1 MPRSSMLGSHIS
13 LIPGIGSK
21 ECKNKKLNW
30 GFVHSSGELTR
41 SIGLS
46 LKEGDV
52 NSDSQRQVV
61 DENARHSSDGVVHQ
75 TQSEHATLVSL
86 NDADDEFFDVPEPS
100 DSDELEKDGCLI
112 VVTRNF
118 RQLKLSTAANFVK
131 KLHDLADSSCK
142 LPCSWAEPDP
152 STFLI
157 RGANY
162 LEDRQKVKAKGTL
175 MQMVAANWVRSD
187 KREDDLAD
195 DTEKCSKGWARVLLH
210 FKHSGATTYNLA
222 LYYMMTTP
230 VEDTPL
236 LESFM
241 KGDDTYRNSRF
252 KLIPYISKLGV
263 DIGLLTIARGVVSLV
278 FGYFNHLVIEMAFL
292 IQGNTQEELSEEFL
306 SGTCRLNH
314 LEF

>member
-13 LIPGIGSK
+13 LIPENVYNHGHTHITIV
-21 ECKNKKLNW
+21 
-30 GFVHSSGELTR
+30 VHLSSSGELTR

-112 VVTRNF
+112 VVTRSL
-118 RQLKLSTAANFVK
+118 R
-131 KLHDLADSSCK
+131 
-142 LPCSWAEPDP
+142 WAEPDP

-175 MQMVAANWVRSD
+175 MQMVAANWAMHFQ
-187 KREDDLAD
+187 LMINIL
-195 DTEKCSKGWARVLLH
+195 TEKNQLMIQKNAAKGGPEFFFILNIQV
-210 FKHSGATTYNLA
+210 GATTYNLA

-292 IQGNTQEELSEEFL
+292 IQ
-306 SGTCRLNH
+306 
-314 LEF
+314 

>member
-13 LIPGIGSK
+13 LIPENVYNHGHTHITIV
-21 ECKNKKLNW
+21 
-30 GFVHSSGELTR
+30 VHLSSSGELTR

-112 VVTRNF
+112 VVTRSLRMFLFMTHQMAYNKYIHQHS
-118 RQLKLSTAANFVK
+118 QLTMLGTIQCSLEEGLCGLTRNGQRRKYLMLLWIN
-131 KLHDLADSSCK
+131 SSK
-142 LPCSWAEPDP
+142 RFLFWAEPDP

-187 KREDDLAD
+187 KREDDLA
-195 DTEKCSKGWARVLLH
+195 KGGPEFFFIL
-210 FKHSGATTYNLA
+210 N
-222 LYYMMTTP
+222 
-230 VEDTPL
+230 
-236 LESFM
+236 
-241 KGDDTYRNSRF
+241 
-252 KLIPYISKLGV
+252 IQLGV

>member
-112 VVTRNF
+112 VVTRSL
-118 RQLKLSTAANFVK
+118 R
-131 KLHDLADSSCK
+131 
-142 LPCSWAEPDP
+142 WAEPDP

>member
-13 LIPGIGSK
+13 LIPENVYNHGHTHITIV
-21 ECKNKKLNW
+21 
-30 GFVHSSGELTR
+30 VHLSSSGELTR

-112 VVTRNF
+112 VVTRSLRLEEGLCGLTRNGQ
-118 RQLKLSTAANFVK
+118 RRKYLMLLWIN
-131 KLHDLADSSCK
+131 SSK
-142 LPCSWAEPDP
+142 RFLFWAEPDP

-187 KREDDLAD
+187 KREDDL
-195 DTEKCSKGWARVLLH
+195 
-210 FKHSGATTYNLA
+210 GATTYNLA